1 MKRIIGILTLA
12 LFALGTA
19 SAQRMPERHLVR
31 KGNRQFAKEKY
42 DKSIE
47 SYTRATEAA
56 PTSFE
61 AAYNLGNALFR
72 AGRYDGAQKALE
84 RIAADSTLADTDR
97 ADAAYNLGNVQFQ
110 QQKLKEALSSYRKA
124 MRLNPADEQAKYNY
138 AYTKRLLQEQEQNQ
152 DNKDNNKDNKD
163 NQENKDNQNQE
174 GQDKDNQQQQQ
185 GDQDQQQQEGQ
196 DKQEGD
202 NDQQQGEPQEQ
213 QGDKD
218 GRQGEQ
224 PAQGGISEQER
235 EAMLEAIQAQEDK
248 TQDKLKEKTGVV
260 IRGKKNW

>member
-1 MKRIIGILTLA
+1 MKRIIGILALA
-12 LFALGTA
+12 LLALGTA

-152 DNKDNNKDNKD
+152 DNKDNNKDNQD
-163 NQENKDNQNQE
+163 NKDNQNQE

-196 DKQEGD
+196 NKQEGD

>member
-1 MKRIIGILTLA
+1 MKRIIGILALA
-12 LFALGTA
+12 LLALGTA

-72 AGRYDGAQKALE
+72 AGRYDSAQKALE

-124 MRLNPADEQAKYNY
+124 MRLNPDDEQAKYNY

-152 DNKDNNKDNKD
+152 DNKDNNKDNQD
-163 NQENKDNQNQE
+163 NKDNQNQE
-174 GQDKDNQQQQQ
+174 GQDKDNQQQQ

-196 DKQEGD
+196 DQ
-202 NDQQQGEPQEQ
+202 DQQQGEPQEQ

>member
-1 MKRIIGILTLA
+1 MKRIIGILALA
-12 LFALGTA
+12 LLALGSA

-47 SYTRATEAA
+47 SYTRATKAA

-61 AAYNLGNALFR
+61 AGYNLANALFR

-84 RIAADSTLADTDR
+84 RIAADSTLCDTDR

-138 AYTKRLLQEQEQNQ
+138 AYTKRLLQEQEQ

-174 GQDKDNQQQQQ
+174 GQDKDNQQQQ
-185 GDQDQQQQEGQ
+185 GDQDKQQQEGQ

-202 NDQQQGEPQEQ
+202 NDQQQGQPQEQ

-224 PAQGGISEQER
+224 PAQSGISEQER